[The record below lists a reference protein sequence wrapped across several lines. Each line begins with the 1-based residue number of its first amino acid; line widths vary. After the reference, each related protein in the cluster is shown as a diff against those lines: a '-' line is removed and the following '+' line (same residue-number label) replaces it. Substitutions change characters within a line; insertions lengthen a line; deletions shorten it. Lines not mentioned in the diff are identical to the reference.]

1 MKMLLVIYDAGID
14 EDLSG
19 VLSEAGI
26 TAYTKQTGA
35 TGTGRQGRRF
45 GTQIWPGTNNLL
57 WLALPEGQIAGLIAR
72 LTRLKESYIKP
83 PPLQVFTFPVEVAE

>member
-1 MKMLLVIYDAGID
+1 MKMVLVVYDAGID

-19 VLSEAGI
+19 VLSEAGV

-35 TGTGRQGRRF
+35 TGTGRKGHRF

-57 WLALPEGQIAGLIAR
+57 WIALADGQVAGLIAR
-72 LTRLKESYIKP
+72 LTELKESYVKSP
-83 PPLQVFTFPVEVAE
+83 ALQVFTFPVEAAE